1 MNGGITFYCIFCEH
15 SVATMDFDHAKGNRR
30 TQAAAAM
37 NQHARESHSA
47 QLRNAQID
55 KLGSRGAL

>member
-15 SVATMDFDHAKGNRR
+15 SVSTMDFDHAKGNRR

-37 NQHARESHSA
+37 NQHARESHPVQTA
-47 QLRNAQID
+47 EHTPHKQI
-55 KLGSRGAL
+55 G